1 MALFITFEGIEGS
14 GKTCQIKIIN
24 EFLNLRGYSTVLTRE
39 PGGSPIGD
47 QIRKILLDPK
57 NAGMDATTELY
68 LYEASRREHVERVIR
83 PALAAKKIVLCDRF
97 TDATVAYQG
106 YGRGIDLEII
116 HKMNSLATG
125 GLSPNITILFD
136 CPIEV
141 GIGRAKNRIE
151 LEEKRARSKKTIEHQ
166 RQDRFENEAFEFHDR
181 VRNGYLTLA
190 ETYPERI
197 VVIDSQEDIDSIR
210 QKIEDVILR
219 YL

>member
-14 GKTCQIKIIN
+14 GKTCQIKILN
-24 EFLNLRGYSTVLTRE
+24 ESLKLRGHSTVLTRE

-68 LYEASRREHVERVIR
+68 LYEASRREHVERIIR
-83 PALAAKKIVLCDRF
+83 PALVAKKIVLCDRF

-106 YGRGIDLEII
+106 YGRGIDLETI
-116 HKMNSLATG
+116 HKMNSVATG
-125 GLSPNITILFD
+125 GLIPNVTILLD
-136 CPIEV
+136 CQIEV

-151 LEEKRARSKKTIEHQ
+151 LEEKRAQKKTIEHT
-166 RQDRFENEAFEFHDR
+166 RQDRFENEVMEFHER
-181 VRNGYLTLA
+181 VRNGYLALA
-190 ETYPERI
+190 EAFSERI
-197 VVIDSQEDIDSIR
+197 IIFDGQEDIDSVR
-210 QKIEDVILR
+210 QKIEEVILR